1 MRILMMTDDVQ
12 IDRRIIQEAK
22 SLIARGHEVI
32 LLSAPGENLPPHEI
46 LEGVK
51 VERVTFATNRQ
62 RLIEVIVVRIHSRFI
77 ELVNAGSTRG
87 QQWSSKLM
95 ALPFKAYGLARR
107 LAWRILHP
115 TRGTPLSPTLAQK
128 TSKAQSA
135 AMNITWRFF
144 WLAAVISNRLLAFTL
159 RVIRRVARA
168 TTRDSTLVERAR
180 YFNPDIVHAHDL
192 PQLNAG
198 VLAARAL
205 KVPLIYDAHELYP
218 EICTLTP
225 EQQKRLGR
233 VEKRLIKHCDATITV
248 NPHLAQEFA
257 RRYRIAAPDVILN
270 AIDPFEDLHDRPR
283 NLFREQ
289 LNIPADKQ
297 ILLFQ
302 GWMSPDR
309 GLQDLV
315 RALAQVRNDV
325 HLVFMGYGDLVK
337 DLTKIAAEENV
348 LDRVHFKDA
357 VPQAELLYWTAS
369 ADAGIIPYQP
379 VDLNHWFCSPNK
391 LFEFVQSRLPIIAND
406 LPYLRDVITTD
417 GVGLV
422 ADMKS
427 LEALAAAINT
437 MFDSEKGG
445 AARFKTALQAAQY
458 KYSWQAQ
465 EALLFSIY
473 DRVSPKANA

>member
-22 SLIARGHEVI
+22 SLIARNNEVI
-32 LLSAPGENLPPHEI
+32 LLSAPGENLAPHEVI
-46 LEGVK
+46 EGVK
-51 VERVTFATNRQ
+51 VERVTFSTSRQ
-62 RLIEVIVVRIHSRFI
+62 RLIEVIAVRIHGRFI
-77 ELVNAGSTRG
+77 ELVNAGSTVG
-87 QQWSSKLM
+87 QRLSSKVA
-95 ALPFKAYGLARR
+95 ALPFKALSFLRR
-107 LAWRILHP
+107 LTWRAIHP
-115 TRGTPLSPTLAQK
+115 RRPTPNSPGLTRITGR
-128 TSKAQSA
+128 AQSI
-135 AMNITWRFF
+135 AMHVTWRCF

-159 RVIRRVARA
+159 RVIRRIARV
-168 TTRDSTLVERAR
+168 TSRDATLVERAKF
-180 YFNPDIVHAHDL
+180 FNADVVHAHDL
-192 PQLNAG
+192 PQLQAG
-198 VLAARAL
+198 VNAAREL

-233 VEKRLIKHCDATITV
+233 VEKKLIKHCDAVITV

-257 RRYRIAAPDVILN
+257 RRYDITAPDVILN
-270 AIDPFEDLHDRPR
+270 AIDPFDDLHDRPR
-283 NLFREQ
+283 NLFREE
-289 LNIPADKQ
+289 LNIPSDKQ

-315 RALAQVRNDV
+315 RALANVQPDV

-337 DLTKIAAEENV
+337 DLTKIAEEVNV
-348 LDRVHFKDA
+348 LDRVHFKNA
-357 VPQAELLYWTAS
+357 VPQVELLYWTAS

-427 LEALAAAINT
+427 LDALSAAINA
-437 MFDSEKGG
+437 MFDPEAGG
-445 AARFKTALQAAQY
+445 AARFKPALEAAQY

-465 EALLFSIY
+465 EAQLFGIY
-473 DRVSPKANA
+473 ERVLGQGKA

>member
-22 SLIARGHEVI
+22 SLIAKNNEVI
-32 LLSAPGENLPPHEI
+32 LLSAPGQNLAPAEI

-51 VERVTFATNRQ
+51 VERVDFSTSRQ
-62 RLIEVIVVRIHSRFI
+62 RLIEVIITRIHGRSI
-77 ELVNAGSTRG
+77 ELANAGSTFSQRVVA
-87 QQWSSKLM
+87 KLVS
-95 ALPFKAYGLARR
+95 LPFRGLNLVRR
-107 LAWRILHP
+107 VMWRVIRP
-115 TRGTPLSPTLAQK
+115 SKPAPLSPGLSNATQK
-128 TSKAQSA
+128 TQSA
-135 AMNITWRFF
+135 AMYVASRFF
-144 WLAAVISNRLLAFTL
+144 WLAAVLSNRLYAFTL

-168 TTRDSTLVERAR
+168 TSRDATLVERAR
-180 YFNPDIVHAHDL
+180 FYNPDIIHAHDL
-192 PQLNAG
+192 PQLRAG
-198 VLAARAL
+198 VDSAKAL

-233 VEKRLIKHCDATITV
+233 AEKKLIKECDAVITV
-248 NPHLAQEFA
+248 NPHLAGEFA
-257 RRYRIAAPDVILN
+257 RRYNIAAPDVILN
-270 AIDPFEDLHDRPR
+270 AIDPFVDLHDQPR
-283 NLFREQ
+283 NLFREE
-289 LNIPADKQ
+289 LGIPATKQ

-315 RALAQVRNDV
+315 RALAKVREEV
-325 HLVFMGYGDLVK
+325 HLVFMGYGDLVT
-337 DLTKIAAEENV
+337 DLTKIAGEVKV
-348 LDRVHFKDA
+348 LDRVHFKNA

-417 GVGLV
+417 GIGLV

-427 LEALAAAINT
+427 LDALSAAINE
-437 MFDSEKGG
+437 MFDPAQGG
-445 AARFKTALQAAQY
+445 SARFKPALTAAQY

-465 EALLFSIY
+465 ETQLFEIY
-473 DRVSPKANA
+473 DRVVKKK

>member
-1 MRILMMTDDVQ
+1 MMTDDVQ

-22 SLIARGHEVI
+22 SLIARNNEVI
-32 LLSAPGENLPPHEI
+32 LLSAPGAGLLSHEI
-46 LEGVK
+46 IEGVK
-51 VERVTFATNRQ
+51 VERVSVAAQTSRAE
-62 RLIEVIVVRIHSRFI
+62 RLLLAAHGRFI
-77 ELVNAGSTRG
+77 RLVNAGSSRG
-87 QQWSSKLM
+87 QRYGALLAS
-95 ALPFKAYGLARR
+95 LPFRVLVKVRRRALQILRRRRAVSESARLLNLINR
-107 LAWRILHP
+107 LH
-115 TRGTPLSPTLAQK
+115 SV
-128 TSKAQSA
+128 A
-135 AMNITWRFF
+135 ATVIWRFF
-144 WLAAVISNRLLAFTL
+144 WLLAVISNRLLAFSL
-159 RVIRRVARA
+159 RVVRRLHGGTNRD
-168 TTRDSTLVERAR
+168 TTLLARAR
-180 YFNPDIVHAHDL
+180 YLKPDVIHAHDL
-192 PQLNAG
+192 PQLQAG
-198 VLAARAL
+198 VNAARAL

-225 EQQKRLGR
+225 EQQKRLGAN
-233 VEKRLIKHCDATITV
+233 EAKLIPRADAVITV

-257 RRYRIAAPDVILN
+257 RRYKIPAPDVILN
-270 AIDPFEDLHDRPR
+270 AIDPFTDLHDRPR
-283 NLFREQ
+283 DLFRETMG
-289 LNIPADKQ
+289 IPADKQ

-315 RALAQVRNDV
+315 RALAQVRSDV

-337 DLTKIAAEENV
+337 DLSAIAEEMGV
-348 LDRVHFKDA
+348 RDRVHFKDA

-417 GVGLV
+417 QIGLV

-427 LEALAAAINT
+427 LSDLAAAINT
-437 MFDSEKGG
+437 MFDPALGG
-445 AARFKTALQAAQY
+445 ARRFKPALAAAQY

-465 EALLFSIY
+465 EAQLFSIY
-473 DRVSPKANA
+473 DRVMGNI